1 MSSILYNPFNSAAS
15 QAKQKLEQ
23 YVNSFSLGRLLLGSK
38 SELIKRWAGTAL
50 LLNSGKM
57 EVVPAEGEFVRIL
70 ESGKVEV
77 KSWEGGSIRGRG
89 TWRDE
94 AWLESNVKSLFLSSL
109 HIKDSTA
116 DAAAAMAEL
125 PEDKVLLIVF
135 GAAPADGLFRN
146 SKFEEVHRT
155 GTHEPSR
162 WTRRLE

>member
-50 LLNSGKM
+50 LLNNGKM
-57 EVVPAEGEFVRIL
+57 EVVPSEGEFVRVL

-94 AWLESNVKSLFLSSL
+94 AWLENNVKTLWLAAL
-109 HIKDSTA
+109 HIKDSATA
-116 DAAAAMAEL
+116 RSASATSSHRRCS
-125 PEDKVLLIVF
+125 
-135 GAAPADGLFRN
+135 PASARA
-146 SKFEEVHRT
+146 SRRT
-155 GTHEPSR
+155 SPTPARSA
-162 WTRRLE
+162 